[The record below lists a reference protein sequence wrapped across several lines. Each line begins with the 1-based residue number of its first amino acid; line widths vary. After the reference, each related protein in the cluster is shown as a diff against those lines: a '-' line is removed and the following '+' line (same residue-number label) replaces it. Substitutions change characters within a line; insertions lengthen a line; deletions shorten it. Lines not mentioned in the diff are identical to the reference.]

1 MSLEEILQAEQS
13 FVDAAARA
21 KAAGFDAVTL
31 HAAHDYLLAQ
41 FLSPLYNKR
50 TDQYGGT
57 LENRARM
64 LIETIA
70 LCKKRLGSAVPVIV
84 RISADEYV
92 KGGRT
97 IEESV
102 ELAKLL
108 EQAGADAI
116 DVTGCVPTGKEQTE

>member
-50 TDQYGGT
+50 TDQYDGT

-70 LCKKRLGSAVPVIV
+70 LCKKGWGLPYQSSSAF
-84 RISADEYV
+84 
-92 KGGRT
+92 
-97 IEESV
+97 
-102 ELAKLL
+102 L
-108 EQAGADAI
+108 QMNM
-116 DVTGCVPTGKEQTE
+116 